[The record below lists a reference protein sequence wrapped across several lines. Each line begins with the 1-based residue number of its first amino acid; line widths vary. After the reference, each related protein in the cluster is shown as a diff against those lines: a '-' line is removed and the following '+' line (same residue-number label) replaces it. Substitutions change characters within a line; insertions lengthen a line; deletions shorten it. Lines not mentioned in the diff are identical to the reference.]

1 MDTASSRPSSPPRGP
16 MTRSRAKAIHQ
27 EVNSLLSTLT
37 LNSPLDGMLPHA
49 NMLCVIRY
57 EPREKYVAG
66 DTKLDTE
73 DGEEEYQLKDA
84 HQGRHCR
91 PQDAGTAGLLTPALP
106 ACSPR
111 HCRPPAPPALP
122 APAHRHYRPTPVD
135 LISIVDSSSMDQDN
149 LCNAHFTPVRIWTYK
164 YLLPSSRLGLD
175 LI

>member
-16 MTRSRAKAIHQ
+16 MPRSRAKAIHQ

-84 HQGRHCR
+84 PQGRHCR
-91 PQDAGTAGLLTPALP
+91 PPGTGTAGLLTPALP
-106 ACSPR
+106 ASRRR
-111 HCRPPAPPALP
+111 HCRPAHPGTAGLQTPALPAPPAEGATKAKTGTAGPGPAALPAPLALP
-122 APAHRHYRPTPVD
+122 APAHRHYRPNP
-135 LISIVDSSSMDQDN
+135 
-149 LCNAHFTPVRIWTYK
+149 C
-164 YLLPSSRLGLD
+164 
-175 LI
+175 